1 MPNDDDPATL
11 AEAYKAG
18 AKLEELAAK
27 TGRSYRYV
35 RDSVLAAGVTLRPP
49 KILIPEC
56 PPGMV
61 NLYEQGASIRQIG
74 AKYGHSYCQTRRML
88 LHAGVT
94 LRGRGRVPYEIGRQR

>member
-1 MPNDDDPATL
+1 MPNDDPATL
-11 AEAYKAG
+11 AAAYVAG
-18 AKLEELAAK
+18 ATLEGLAAEH
-27 TGRSYRYV
+27 GVSYRFV

-61 NLYEQGASIRQIG
+61 EMYERGASIRQLRARFG
-74 AKYGHSYCQTRRML
+74 NSYDQTRRML
-88 LHAGVT
+88 RQAGVT